1 LFSEYI
7 EHVVCGCLPNKK
19 MDLVLDDRGLNVFN
33 NISKSID
40 LLVIIFLEYPESV
53 MFFLVFR
60 FLISTEIRINNKTNN
75 IPSLSKSFY

>member
-1 LFSEYI
+1 
-7 EHVVCGCLPNKK
+7 
-19 MDLVLDDRGLNVFN
+19 MDLILDNKNLNIFD

-40 LLVIIFLEYPESV
+40 FLVIVLLEYPESI

-60 FLISTEIRINNKTNN
+60 FLISTKVRINNRTNN

>member
-1 LFSEYI
+1 
-7 EHVVCGCLPNKK
+7 